1 MSMTDSQ
8 LKLMVLGLESAVTS
22 LEKANRDLEQRVAVL
37 EEKLLKPKIVV
48 RPSRCKFCHV
58 DHEWLLF
65 RPSGRI
71 ECASCKQSWQAE
83 SAA

>member
-1 MSMTDSQ
+1 MSITEGQ
-8 LKLMVLGLESAVTS
+8 LKLMVLGLESAVAS

-37 EEKLLKPKIVV
+37 EERLLKPKIVV
-48 RPSRCKFCHV
+48 QPRSCKFCHV

-65 RPSGRI
+65 RPSGLI

-83 SAA
+83 PAA